1 MCENRWIVCY
11 YRRKRFNRRGNGK
24 YQDVAKLANG
34 SVNTVLRVINKKIH
48 E

>member
-1 MCENRWIVCY
+1 M
-11 YRRKRFNRRGNGK
+11 
-24 YQDVAKLANG
+24 QDVAKLANG

>member
-1 MCENRWIVCY
+1 MIEESALIEG
-11 YRRKRFNRRGNGK
+11 GNGK

>member
-1 MCENRWIVCY
+1 M
-11 YRRKRFNRRGNGK
+11 GNM
-24 YQDVAKLANG
+24 QDVAKLANG